1 MGFNEFISKLFGN
14 KASRDM
20 KEIQPWVEKVKAVYP
35 EISKLT
41 NDELR
46 AKTEELKKFI
56 KDSAAEEN
64 KKIEELKA
72 TIESTDLEKREA
84 IFSQIDKLEKEVLEK
99 YEQSHVPVQQ
109 VHDQNR
115 WQLLPI
121 LHFLT
126 NGEPYLLQ

>member
-72 TIESTDLEKREA
+72 TIELLHRDVTL
-84 IFSQIDKLEKEVLEK
+84 FVLKVTRLFGRIIGMRVETK
-99 YEQSHVPVQQ
+99 
-109 VHDQNR
+109 
-115 WQLLPI
+115 
-121 LHFLT
+121 
-126 NGEPYLLQ
+126 

>member
-1 MGFNEFISKLFGN
+1 
-14 KASRDM
+14 M

-64 KKIEELKA
+64 KKI
-72 TIESTDLEKREA
+72 
-84 IFSQIDKLEKEVLEK
+84 
-99 YEQSHVPVQQ
+99 
-109 VHDQNR
+109 
-115 WQLLPI
+115 
-121 LHFLT
+121 
-126 NGEPYLLQ
+126 

>member
-1 MGFNEFISKLFGN
+1 MGRKG
-14 KASRDM
+14 KSRLS
-20 KEIQPWVEKVKAVYP
+20 

-72 TIESTDLEKREA
+72 TIESTDLENVRL
-84 IFSQIDKLEKEVLEK
+84 FSSQIDKLEKEVLEK
-99 YEQSHVPVQQ
+99 YEKALSEVLPTAF
-109 VHDQNR
+109 
-115 WQLLPI
+115 LL
-121 LHFLT
+121 
-126 NGEPYLLQ
+126 

>member
-1 MGFNEFISKLFGN
+1 MGRKGKSRLSGN
-14 KASRDM
+14 FQVD
-20 KEIQPWVEKVKAVYP
+20 
-35 EISKLT
+35 

-99 YEQSHVPVQQ
+99 YRKHLVKCC
-109 VHDQNR
+109 R
-115 WQLLPI
+115 LL
-121 LHFLT
+121 FL
-126 NGEPYLLQ
+126 L

>member
-99 YEQSHVPVQQ
+99 YEKALLGYGDALKLLGDKRCKACCKVP
-109 VHDQNR
+109 
-115 WQLLPI
+115 QLMRP
-121 LHFLT
+121 
-126 NGEPYLLQ
+126 

>member
-46 AKTEELKKFI
+46 AKTGELKKLSRIQPQRKI
-56 KDSAAEEN
+56 KR
-64 KKIEELKA
+64 LK
-72 TIESTDLEKREA
+72 S
-84 IFSQIDKLEKEVLEK
+84 
-99 YEQSHVPVQQ
+99 
-109 VHDQNR
+109 
-115 WQLLPI
+115 
-121 LHFLT
+121 
-126 NGEPYLLQ
+126 